1 MPKSFMR
8 GFELLLVIVV
18 GASIVLG
25 VTWGADVLPTP
36 VSPMTALQQPQ
47 AQPRAAGTLEAI
59 AMSSATQ
66 NPLQTPDAAMAQPI
80 VAPIENTATPGA
92 LDTAVVKTP
101 VPFSV
106 DMTGVEEGDAPLIEQ
121 APGTLNIL
129 LLGTDASADQKYAR
143 TDSVMIASV
152 NPDFPSVSL
161 LSFPRDLVVKIPG
174 FGTDRINTAYERGY
188 IANYPGGGPGFLGL
202 VLRKNFGIRI
212 DHFVRID
219 FQGFIKAIDTLG
231 GVEVLAEC
239 ELHDTF
245 PDKSSANGKTD
256 LDVYPGRV
264 TLSGKQ
270 ALWFSRSRWSTTD
283 FDRARRQQ
291 KVIRAVI
298 KKARNSNLLQN
309 AISLY
314 GDFRNYLETDIGIT
328 DLPKFIEIAQRLGD
342 LQMKSRVITFGIV
355 RAYSRPSD
363 GASVLIP
370 TDKTIPFIK
379 EALSPPSGNQA
390 QVLPVVEVYNGS
402 TVADMEFVAAERLAW
417 EGFNVVAVDKMPA
430 PEFKENQLVV
440 YTTSSKGSPIPK
452 LVQIFNVKQKN
463 IINELDPSSASAAR
477 IVLGEN
483 YNPCPATASMG
494 QDVTLQTEQ
503 EKLLPTPTVGA
514 P

>member
-1 MPKSFMR
+1 MR

-25 VTWGADVLPTP
+25 VSWGKSALPSPTTP
-36 VSPMTALQQPQ
+36 LQAWQVPQ
-47 AQPRAAGTLEAI
+47 AQPRAAGTLEAF
-59 AMSSATQ
+59 AAQ
-66 NPLQTPDAAMAQPI
+66 HPLPTLDAALSQPI
-80 VAPIENTATPGA
+80 SPPIENTAIPGT
-92 LDTAVVKTP
+92 LDAAVVKTP
-101 VPFSV
+101 MPFNV
-106 DMTGVEEGDAPLIEQ
+106 DMSGVEEGDAPLIEQ
-121 APGTLNIL
+121 APSTLNFL

-161 LSFPRDLVVKIPG
+161 LSFPRDLIVKIPG
-174 FGTDRINTAYERGY
+174 FGSDRINTVFERGY

-231 GVEVLAEC
+231 GVDVLAEC

-245 PDKSSANGKTD
+245 PDKAAPNGKTD

-298 KKARNSNLLQN
+298 KKARNANMLQN

-363 GASVLIP
+363 GASVLLP

-390 QVLPVVEVYNGS
+390 QVLPVVEVYNGG
-402 TVADMEFVAAERLAW
+402 AKANMEYVAAERLAW
-417 EGFNVVAVDKMPA
+417 EGFNVVAVDKMPV

-440 YTTSSKGSPIPK
+440 YTTSSKGSPIPR
-452 LVQIFNVKQKN
+452 LAQIFNVKQKN
-463 IINELDPSSASAAR
+463 VINELDPSSASAAR

-483 YNPCPATASMG
+483 YNSCPATASMG

-503 EKLLPTPTVGA
+503 EKLLPTPTVGVAGKAA